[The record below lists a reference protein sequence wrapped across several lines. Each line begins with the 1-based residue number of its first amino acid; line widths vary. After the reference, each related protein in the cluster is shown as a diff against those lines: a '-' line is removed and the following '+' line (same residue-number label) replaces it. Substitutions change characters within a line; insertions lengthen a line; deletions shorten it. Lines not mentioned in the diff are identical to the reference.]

1 MSAPYR
7 CPAGQHQI
15 WRFSS
20 TEHGLN
26 LNRYW
31 SSHCQ
36 TCSIKDQCTP
46 SKPRRVTCR
55 EHEAVLDARQTRL
68 DHAPESMRIR
78 RQTVAHP
85 LGTLNFLTKTLDR
98 VSTEMRL
105 PVRAYNLKR
114 VVKLLGAGVLM
125 AAMVA

>member
-1 MSAPYR
+1 
-7 CPAGQHQI
+7 
-15 WRFSS
+15 
-20 TEHGLN
+20 
-26 LNRYW
+26 
-31 SSHCQ
+31 
-36 TCSIKDQCTP
+36 
-46 SKPRRVTCR
+46 
-55 EHEAVLDARQTRL
+55 
-68 DHAPESMRIR
+68 MRIR

-125 AAMVA
+125 AAMRA